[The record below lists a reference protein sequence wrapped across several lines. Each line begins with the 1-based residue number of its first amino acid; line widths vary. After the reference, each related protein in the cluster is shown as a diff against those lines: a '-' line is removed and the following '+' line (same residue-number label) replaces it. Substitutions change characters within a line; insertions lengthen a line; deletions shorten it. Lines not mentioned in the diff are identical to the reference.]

1 MRTYVGRRALAA
13 AFLVFGA
20 AAGGRAKSE
29 SKAIELRRA
38 MDKLWE
44 DHVTWTRLY
53 IVSALANL
61 PDKQA
66 TTERL
71 LRNQVDIGNAVK
83 PFYGDAAGDS
93 LTGLLKDHI
102 LISADVVAA
111 AAANDSAKLDDANA
125 RWRANANQIADF
137 LATANSNWPSQEMR
151 KMMREHLDLTT
162 NEAVARIK
170 KDWNADVDAYEKVH
184 KQILAMAEMLS
195 TGIIR
200 QFPEK
205 FGLRK
210 ASSK

>member
-1 MRTYVGRRALAA
+1 
-13 AFLVFGA
+13 
-20 AAGGRAKSE
+20 
-29 SKAIELRRA
+29 